1 MALVPVVQ
9 PESAAS
15 APRTHARLP
24 AVGTGRP
31 PCGQGR
37 PGHLHPRPDHRQGP
51 GQGRRDRRTHRG
63 DDHPGLQ
70 GHPGVPSRGH
80 RGHAGCE
87 IPTTDRPSPPL
98 AEMAQAWG
106 VQVTYGPMPADY
118 LGWGGSYRP
127 MGNGPSPR
135 SGSSSPRSRWSPW
148 WSSPPSVAPASVF
161 CEVDFSALDG
171 PALQAFCALHPV
183 APRQGPR
190 RLHLSPTSTPPIL
203 FLVAP
208 TYRFASCGQ
217 SGRVRVHGGQ
227 ELHSISG
234 RSKTTLLYFP
244 RGPQLNC
251 EKCHSF
257 LEECACCGQESRDGL
272 CGCGGP
278 ICEGCTEAFCVEAW
292 GMAEA
297 VA

>member
-80 RGHAGCE
+80 PGQAGCE

-106 VQVTYGPMPADY
+106 VQVTYGPMPAGY
-118 LGWGGSYRP
+118 LGWY
-127 MGNGPSPR
+127 SPR
-135 SGSSSPRSRWSPW
+135 EDRIDPWGTGRVRGRDRPRRGL
-148 WSSPPSVAPASVF
+148 A
-161 CEVDFSALDG
+161 G
-171 PALQAFCALHPV
+171 RHG
-183 APRQGPR
+183 GPR
-190 RLHLSPTSTPPIL
+190 RQASHRPASSVRSTSALWTGRRFRHSARFIRWRPDRDP
-203 FLVAP
+203 ADC
-208 TYRFASCGQ
+208 TYRQLPPLQ
-217 SGRVRVHGGQ
+217 S
-227 ELHSISG
+227 
-234 RSKTTLLYFP
+234 
-244 RGPQLNC
+244 
-251 EKCHSF
+251 SF
-257 LEECACCGQESRDGL
+257 S
-272 CGCGGP
+272 
-278 ICEGCTEAFCVEAW
+278 
-292 GMAEA
+292 
-297 VA
+297 